1 MSHNGAKKAKTW
13 EHLSATMVSV
23 FLMVFFFFWILT
35 DQQNKLN
42 KYEKPSAVLESLP
55 FLIPVCDTYL

>member
-23 FLMVFFFFWILT
+23 FLMVFFFFGFSQINRINLINMKS
-35 DQQNKLN
+35 Q
-42 KYEKPSAVLESLP
+42 VL
-55 FLIPVCDTYL
+55 C